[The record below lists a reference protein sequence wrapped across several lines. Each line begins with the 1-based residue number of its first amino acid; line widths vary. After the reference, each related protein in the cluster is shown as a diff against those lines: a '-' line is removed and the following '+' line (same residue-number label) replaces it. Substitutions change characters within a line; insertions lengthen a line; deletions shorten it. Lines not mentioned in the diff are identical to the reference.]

1 MTGRFMDLR
10 PLDVRNRVRDATERL
25 RVARLA
31 VVAGG
36 LLSIAWGSGAWRL
49 SVARADHQNATIRA
63 ENVVGMEAELAKMRG
78 DLERSGRELAAWRT
92 VTMPF
97 DTGALIDSI
106 VADLPASATL
116 ESLVLDAGSLIAIPA
131 GGARRGEPTFR
142 RVEGEIEG
150 FAVSDEA
157 VAALV
162 DALRS
167 RPFMNGVR
175 VVTTRHRELT
185 GEGEV
190 AREFRVAFEL
200 DLEAASPAP
209 VAAADSSEGESAR

>member
-10 PLDVRNRVRDATERL
+10 PLDVRHRVRDATERS
-25 RVARLA
+25 RIARLA

-36 LLSIAWGSGAWRL
+36 LLSIAWVSGAWRL
-49 SVARADHQNATIRA
+49 SVARADHQHATSRA
-63 ENVVGMEAELAKMRG
+63 ENVVGMEAELAEIRG
-78 DLERSGRELAAWRT
+78 DLKRSGRELAAWRT

-97 DTGALIDSI
+97 GTGELIDAI
-106 VADLPASATL
+106 VIDLPDSATL
-116 ESLVLDAGSLIAIPA
+116 ERLVLDAGSLIAIPA
-131 GGARRGEPTFR
+131 GGVRRGESTSR

-150 FAVSDEA
+150 FAASDEA

-167 RPFMNGVR
+167 RPFMDGVR
-175 VVTTRHRELT
+175 VVTTRHRELA

-190 AREFRVAFEL
+190 AREFRVAFAI
-200 DLEAASPAP
+200 DLESASPAP
-209 VAAADSSEGESAR
+209 IAAVDSASREIAR